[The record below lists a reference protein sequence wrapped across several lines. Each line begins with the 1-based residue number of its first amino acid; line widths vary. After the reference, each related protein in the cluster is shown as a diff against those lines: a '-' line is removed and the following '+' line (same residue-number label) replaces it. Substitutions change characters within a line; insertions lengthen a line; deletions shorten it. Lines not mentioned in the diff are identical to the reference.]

1 MSVSTMFSDF
11 LENLSVNNAEI
22 ISLRY
27 GELTAALN
35 KEFRDTESKS
45 ANTLQVGSFGRRTG
59 IRGISDLDMLY
70 IMPKGKWETYNV
82 DGGQSKLLED
92 ARKAIKVRYPT
103 TKVRVDRLVVTVT
116 YQNFHVEVQPVF
128 EQEDGAYKYPDTKN
142 GGSWK
147 TTKPRL
153 EMEAIATLD
162 STKNCNMRRLCKMV
176 RAWRNKHGVGIGGLL
191 IDTLVFNF
199 FNSTNDYDKRS
210 YDYYDWMSR
219 DFFSYLSGLPEQNE
233 YAAPGSRQRVKVKK
247 KFQKK
252 ARKAYNLCVAAI
264 AAEATDSVNEKWK
277 RIYGRPFPADK
288 TQALAKATRSWR
300 DTEMFVEDMFPIDV
314 REVLKIDCD
323 VKQRGFRKHTLRHM
337 LIRKIPLYSDKSLE
351 FRMTTPP
358 GLDADC
364 DLYWKVLNR
373 GEEAEKRDC
382 VRGEIVKDGG
392 HYMKKEQTSFRGQ
405 HIVEAYIVRNGVVVA
420 KDRIHVPISNDGRDY
435 D

>member
-176 RAWRNKHGVGIGGLL
+176 RAWRNKHGGLL
-191 IDTLVFNF
+191 PV
-199 FNSTNDYDKRS
+199 
-210 YDYYDWMSR
+210 
-219 DFFSYLSGLPEQNE
+219 
-233 YAAPGSRQRVKVKK
+233 
-247 KFQKK
+247 
-252 ARKAYNLCVAAI
+252 
-264 AAEATDSVNEKWK
+264 
-277 RIYGRPFPADK
+277 
-288 TQALAKATRSWR
+288 
-300 DTEMFVEDMFPIDV
+300 
-314 REVLKIDCD
+314 
-323 VKQRGFRKHTLRHM
+323 
-337 LIRKIPLYSDKSLE
+337 PL
-351 FRMTTPP
+351 TP
-358 GLDADC
+358 
-364 DLYWKVLNR
+364 
-373 GEEAEKRDC
+373 
-382 VRGEIVKDGG
+382 
-392 HYMKKEQTSFRGQ
+392 T
-405 HIVEAYIVRNGVVVA
+405 
-420 KDRIHVPISNDGRDY
+420 
-435 D
+435 